1 MSTVD
6 YMQSETKNFTPC
18 FILVSYSMTESRG
31 REENERL
38 KENRVHLAMVTFAA
52 INSLQ
57 SLSNSP
63 PTDAMLVSPLY
74 IFASLAMAAAVGVSA
89 QDASPCV
96 LDCANKAVA
105 PSGCDGLY
113 VLLAHYWAATTGP
126 PSLMHSSFLATMLVC
141 ATTWPS
147 SLQLPLVSR
156 IIARQMT
163 SKRPYN
169 CIRRD
174 AACSTH
180 TRMCPLIPA
189 FHSWGLELN
198 LF

>member
-1 MSTVD
+1 
-6 YMQSETKNFTPC
+6 MQSETKNFTPC

-105 PSGCDGLY
+105 PSGCDGLDNAC
-113 VLLAHYWAATTGP
+113 VCDNMAFKSTATAC
-126 PSLMHSSFLATMLVC
+126 LQDNCSSDDQQTAI
-141 ATTWPS
+141 
-147 SLQLPLVSR
+147 QLHQER
-156 IIARQMT
+156 CGM
-163 SKRPYN
+163 
-169 CIRRD
+169 
-174 AACSTH
+174 
-180 TRMCPLIPA
+180 
-189 FHSWGLELN
+189 
-198 LF
+198 